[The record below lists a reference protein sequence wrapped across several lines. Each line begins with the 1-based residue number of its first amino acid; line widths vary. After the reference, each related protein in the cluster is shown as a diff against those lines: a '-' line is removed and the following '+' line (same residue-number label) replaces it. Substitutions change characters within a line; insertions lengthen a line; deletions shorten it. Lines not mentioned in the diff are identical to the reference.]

1 MPKKD
6 QSSLNHCQTSDV
18 FFPQEEAFSESA
30 MHRRILKVCFLNTIQ
45 RRHSRERCGVFF
57 VCFFQR
63 FLPMTDRLTDWR
75 TDGLTDWPTDRLTD
89 WPTDRLWLLGGGV
102 LFMYK
107 PGGEYGIDSYSPT
120 ATTNFISKKTF
131 SHCTFEILSC
141 RMVNRIGTMAF
152 QRSFYPRN
160 GERSVPKRYFFGP
173 TQAFLVVYPNEK
185 QHWHD

>member
-6 QSSLNHCQTSDV
+6 QSSQNHCQTSDA

-45 RRHSRERCGVFF
+45 RRHRRDRCGVFF

-63 FLPMTDRLTDWR
+63 FVPMA
-75 TDGLTDWPTDRLTD
+75 DRLTD
-89 WPTDRLWLLGGGV
+89 WPTSTFGWGSTFHLQTWRRIRNWFVFPDRNNRNKFHL
-102 LFMYK
+102 
-107 PGGEYGIDSYSPT
+107 
-120 ATTNFISKKTF
+120 KKNQKRHSV

-141 RMVNRIGTMAF
+141 RMVNRIGPMAF

-160 GERSVPKRYFFGP
+160 CHRSVPKRYVLAR
-173 TQAFLVVYPNEK
+173 TSVFLVVYPPRNVTWLAE
-185 QHWHD
+185 QSPVF